1 VLCLVSAFVAQLA
14 RQAASQGPDGIEAA
28 CGGAFTIVGGGVVLP
43 YPGELVGAVGVS
55 GGTVEQDRE
64 CAREGLQSLA
74 GGSHE

>member
-1 VLCLVSAFVAQLA
+1 M
-14 RQAASQGPDGIEAA
+14 
-28 CGGAFTIVGGGVVLP
+28 
-43 YPGELVGAVGVS
+43 GAVGVS